1 MKNIK
6 ILLGDPRHY
15 TVGPHSNYVPINI
28 GYIGSYLL
36 KKITKVNIELKLA
49 VTPEEIFSTIKVWKP
64 DIIGMSNY
72 CWNAEL
78 SNIICEEAKKIN
90 NNTLCILGGPEFPAG
105 TGARK
110 IENTSKE
117 PTYDKCL
124 KYLKDRSAVDYFAFS
139 DGETTF
145 IELVEE
151 FINNSFSLKLMKA
164 KDKPVKGCASLS
176 INKSK
181 LLVGEYIDRIGI
193 KGSIKTEGRDEIP
206 SPYLTGLLDKFL
218 DGRMMAAFETA
229 RGCPFLCTFCDQGL
243 DENKITAFSSKRLA
257 NEMMYVG
264 EKISKIEK
272 GSKTISIFDSNWGLF
287 EKDIELADEIAKVME
302 KYDWP
307 QYIFCSTPKNKRE
320 NLLKINDKLKNR
332 VSVGL
337 AMQSMD
343 GDVLSNIKRKNLDYE
358 KQINHIK
365 EIQKRDKQANTE
377 LIIPLPGETKK
388 SYFEGLKFLMDN
400 NVMTSTYTLMMLC
413 GAELGRDEAINK
425 YKIKSKFRILPKQ
438 FGEYHGKKIFEIEQV
453 CISTN
458 TMSYQDYLDCRNFS
472 FFVRLFAQQI
482 FTPIHKLTKKLGIS
496 WYSFI
501 KEMSHVVQD
510 EKFSGRLK
518 EIYNGFC
525 LESHEELFDTKEDAI
540 EFYSKQNNYNSLLQG
555 DIGENLSEKYTSK
568 AILAFEDILTTIFYV
583 IKNKLINKKNEEL
596 ISILNSG
603 EQWLKNLYM
612 IEEIFDD
619 KKEFNKLDQ
628 YELNIDFDFPKWLD
642 NDISSNEQ
650 FKKSCKYMIDY
661 DTKKIHY
668 FRNEKKSIFKNY
680 NENRALGRFI
690 RAHMSKGPIFFEKKI
705 KQIH

>member
-257 NEMMYVG
+257 DEMMYVG

-453 CISTN
+453 CIGTN

-568 AILAFEDILTTIFYV
+568 AILSFEDILTTIFYV

>member
-36 KKITKVNIELKLA
+36 KKINKINIDVKLA
-49 VTPEEIFSTIKVWKP
+49 VTPEEIFSLLTEWKP
-64 DIIGMSNY
+64 DVIGMSNY

-78 SNIICEEAKKIN
+78 SNIICKQAKKLN
-90 NNTLCILGGPEFPAG
+90 QNTLCILGGPEFPAG

-117 PTYDKCL
+117 PTYNKCL
-124 KYLKDRSAVDYFAFS
+124 KYLLDRPSVDYFAFS
-139 DGETTF
+139 DGEITF
-145 IELVEE
+145 LELIEE
-151 FINNSFSLKLMKA
+151 FIKNSFSLKLMKA
-164 KDKPVKGCASLS
+164 KDKPIKGCASLS
-176 INKSK
+176 VDKSN
-181 LLVGEYIDRIGI
+181 LLVGEYLDRIGI
-193 KGSIKTEGRDEIP
+193 QGSIKSEGRDVIP
-206 SPYLTGLLDKFL
+206 SPYLSGLLDKFL

-243 DENKITAFSSKRLA
+243 DENKITAFSSERLA
-257 NEMMYVG
+257 DELMYVG
-264 EKISKIEK
+264 KKISKIKK

-287 EKDIELADEIAKVME
+287 EKDIKLADEIAKVME

-343 GDVLSNIKRKNLDYE
+343 GNVLNNIKRKNLDYS

-425 YKIKSKFRILPKQ
+425 YKLKSKFRVLPKQ
-438 FGEYHGKKIFEIEQV
+438 FGEYCGKKIFEVEQV
-453 CISTN
+453 CIGTS

-482 FTPIHKLTKKLGIS
+482 FTPVHKLTKKLGIS

-501 KEMSHVVQD
+501 KEMADVVQNKD
-510 EKFSGRLK
+510 FSGRLK

-525 LESHEELFDTKEDAI
+525 LESHEELFDTKEEAI
-540 EFYSKQNNYNSLLQG
+540 EFYSKQKNYNSLVLG

-568 AILAFEDILTTIFYV
+568 AMLVFEDILTTVFHV
-583 IKNKLINKKNEEL
+583 IKNKLIKDYDEEL
-596 ISILNSG
+596 IAILDSG

-612 IEEIFDD
+612 IEEMFDD
-619 KKEFNKLDQ
+619 TKELNKLNC
-628 YELNIDFDFPKWLD
+628 YELKIDFDFPKWLD
-642 NDISSNEQ
+642 NNYLSNEQ

-680 NENRALGRFI
+680 NESRALGRFI